1 MLAVFG
7 IYFSLPALARLYNSS
22 AIRFQQTGDL
32 TAAIRGYQ
40 RASSLDPDY
49 AAARYNLATAYED
62 VVEFDKAIDEYQ
74 KALIADP
81 KFYAAHNNLARLYLV
96 GRKEYASALNIL
108 NMALALKPSD
118 PHIRYSLYKNRGW
131 AHFALGLYDLAEED
145 LTESVRSRNDGAAA
159 HCLLAQVLEAKKTPD
174 SAIKEWERCLAYAP
188 GNEDVESIWLSVAQ
202 ERLRQ
207 GEAR

>member
-1 MLAVFG
+1 MMAVLG
-7 IYFSLPALARLYNSS
+7 VYFSLPALARIYNSS
-22 AIRFQQTGDL
+22 AIRYQQSGDL
-32 TAAIRGYQ
+32 TEAIRGYH
-40 RASSLDPDY
+40 RASSLDPNY
-49 AAARYNLATAYED
+49 AAPRYNLATTYED
-62 VVEFDKAIDEYQ
+62 VLEFDKAIDEYQ

-96 GRKEYASALNIL
+96 QRKEYASALNIL
-108 NMALALKPSD
+108 NMALAVKPSD

-145 LTESVRSRNDGAAA
+145 LRESLGSRNDGAAA
-159 HCLLAQVLEAKKTPD
+159 HCLLAQVLEANNTAD
-174 SAIKEWERCLAYAP
+174 SAIKEWERCIAYAA

-207 GEAR
+207 AEAR